1 MHTENEYHRGEIFFI
16 NEGESSG
23 SEQGGAR
30 PGIIVSNDI
39 GNKHAPIVEV
49 VYLTSRE
56 KKLMPTHVR
65 IKSSPIPFTDLIT
78 ASMSFTSRAF
88 TEAFPSSHPLL

>member
-23 SEQGGAR
+23 SEPGGAR

-49 VYLTSRE
+49 VYLTSR
-56 KKLMPTHVR
+56 
-65 IKSSPIPFTDLIT
+65 
-78 ASMSFTSRAF
+78 
-88 TEAFPSSHPLL
+88 

>member
-30 PGIIVSNDI
+30 PGIIVSNDV

-49 VYLTSRE
+49 VYLTSR
-56 KKLMPTHVR
+56 KKKRCRSWKQRNQFQSRYRNTFLTKR
-65 IKSSPIPFTDLIT
+65 GSKSWKKI
-78 ASMSFTSRAF
+78 
-88 TEAFPSSHPLL
+88 